1 VVSLLLLKGL
11 FKGGWEGII
20 AGIKGFVQG
29 ADGWFWTFLD
39 GAKSKFLDIV
49 KAAKEVPGGIV
60 EGLTSGAKAIG
71 NAIVGVA
78 DSLVKAFKKALGIKS
93 PSKVFEGLGGHIISG
108 LANGLSSGNLLD
120 LGKTVFKD
128 FGGGVMNSVSKI
140 KGFLSGLFSGGG
152 GGDVSGWIQ
161 QAMALTGAP
170 SSWLGPLSTLVKK
183 ESGGNPNAINLWDS
197 NAKAGHPSK
206 GLFQTIDST
215 FNAYAM
221 KGLGG
226 IYNPIANAVAG
237 IRYIMSRYGS
247 VFNVPGIK
255 SMMAGGKYK
264 GYAIGTGYSPAGW
277 AMVGENGPE
286 LMNLPRGA
294 QIKSN
299 SQLTAY

>member
-1 VVSLLLLKGL
+1 
-11 FKGGWEGII
+11 
-20 AGIKGFVQG
+20 
-29 ADGWFWTFLD
+29 
-39 GAKSKFLDIV
+39 
-49 KAAKEVPGGIV
+49 
-60 EGLTSGAKAIG
+60 
-71 NAIVGVA
+71 
-78 DSLVKAFKKALGIKS
+78 
-93 PSKVFEGLGGHIISG
+93 
-108 LANGLSSGNLLD
+108 
-120 LGKTVFKD
+120 
-128 FGGGVMNSVSKI
+128 
-140 KGFLSGLFSGGG
+140 
-152 GGDVSGWIQ
+152 
-161 QAMALTGAP
+161 MALTGAP
-170 SSWLGPLSTLVKK
+170 SSWLGALSTLVQH

-255 SMMAGGKYK
+255 SMMSGGKYK
-264 GYAIGTGYSPAGW
+264 GYAIGTGYSPEGW

-286 LMNLPRGA
+286 LMNLPRGT

-299 SQLTAY
+299 GATNNLLGNGLADVISGAVANAMIQVMGTNQSSSNGDLIFNIDGRTFARAIKPHLDRENKRVGTNIRLQSI